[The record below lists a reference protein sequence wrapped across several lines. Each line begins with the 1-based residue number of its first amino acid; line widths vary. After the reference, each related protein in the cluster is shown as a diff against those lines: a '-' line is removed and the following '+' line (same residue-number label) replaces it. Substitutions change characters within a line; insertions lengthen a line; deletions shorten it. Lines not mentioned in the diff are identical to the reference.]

1 MSVVWAER
9 VMLLCLLLVGFMLH
23 IDDDRR
29 N

>member
-1 MSVVWAER
+1 MSSVWAER
-9 VMLLCLLLVGFMLH
+9 VMLLCLLLVGFMLY